1 MPQPGR
7 HPDGRRPTIPTVRDA
22 HAPGGAEGMQ
32 RCPKCQHFQPLANV
46 ECERCGVIFAKLQP
60 RPGAATAGRAAEV
73 EPEVERS
80 VRLSEVLLD
89 LPPEET
95 RLFAIGRA
103 LLLLGMAIWG
113 IRFLLAPIQSNLAGQ
128 SFLHL
133 INLPFHE
140 AGHIL
145 FAPFGRFLSVLGGS
159 LMQILVP
166 LVVAGAFLWRR
177 NPFGGAVGIWWL
189 GESCLDLAPYIA
201 DARAGQLLL
210 LGGVTGSEVED
221 YHDWEMILRQLGW
234 LRHDIALARLTHVL
248 GAILIL
254 LALLWAGAILYR
266 QLRRPA

>member
-1 MPQPGR
+1 MPQAGR
-7 HPDGRRPTIPTVRDA
+7 HPDGRRPMIASALDA
-22 HAPGGAEGMQ
+22 HALGGANGMQ
-32 RCPKCQHFQPLANV
+32 RCPKCRHIQPIANA
-46 ECERCGVIFAKLQP
+46 ECKRCGVIFAKLQP
-60 RPGAATAGRAAEV
+60 RLGAAAPGLVAMAES
-73 EPEVERS
+73 EPEES
-80 VRLSEVLLD
+80 LRLGELLFD
-89 LPPEET
+89 LPAEET

-145 FAPFGRFLSVLGGS
+145 FAPFGRFLGVLGGS
-159 LMQILVP
+159 LMQLLVP

-177 NPFGGAVGIWWL
+177 NPFGGAVGVWWL
-189 GESCLDLAPYIA
+189 GESCLDLAPYIG
-201 DARAGQLLL
+201 DARAGQILL

-221 YHDWEMILRQLGW
+221 YHDWEVILRQLGW

-254 LALLWAGAILYR
+254 LALLWAGVILVR